1 MQRDSDERAQRQLET
16 RPSRFFDHRPVWP
29 AVEVSL
35 LEQCSA
41 PHEDVEDAVRLHLNR
56 CVTASKDFV
65 FVDGPVR
72 SKSPMVACFCNFQ

>member
-1 MQRDSDERAQRQLET
+1 MNVPRDNLKRDPPAFLT
-16 RPSRFFDHRPVWP
+16 TDPWL